1 VAPRA
6 IFVGVTGVTA
16 MPEPRSCEEIEGRC
30 HCGNLRF
37 TFEWPTRGSVIP
49 VRACSCDL
57 CTKHKAVWTSHPN
70 GRFSLAI
77 GDEDQLNRYRFGTKK
92 ADFHV
97 CRTCGV
103 MPITTS
109 SIASTRYAVLNIQ
122 TFNSVDHGRFVHRT
136 TDFEGETIES
146 RLARRQQTWTP
157 EATASLD

>member
-1 VAPRA
+1 
-6 IFVGVTGVTA
+6 
-16 MPEPRSCEEIEGRC
+16 
-30 HCGNLRF
+30 
-37 TFEWPTRGSVIP
+37 
-49 VRACSCDL
+49 
-57 CTKHKAVWTSHPN
+57 
-70 GRFSLAI
+70 LAI
-77 GDEDQLNRYRFGTKK
+77 GDEDQLNRYRFGTKT